1 MRGASARGVAPRA
14 GGRSKKKM
22 LRSGGPLFEDDEELS
37 LLPRGNLSRRRSSGG
52 GCCQLCRR
60 ACVCT
65 LRLGLFCAAAVCAV
79 AVALLYIGPRSGTR
93 SKVHTLETEV
103 LTQRK
108 QLERLRSQLARGAT
122 APGPNS
128 PCIDRWEVQYPA
140 ELDVWNGHSCMWKQ
154 MWGQCD
160 KFARQCRRTCG
171 RCVSA
176 SEQGGG
182 EEQEAEE
189 EGEAEEAA
197 AGSSAEDARQ
207 AAGTAAVEP
216 ESPVPKPAP
225 GPGADAQAARVGGDA
240 ESLLQAL
247 RAREENVRLGKPGS
261 ALTKPSRAVDRHSQT
276 NANGGETAQEGDDD
290 DDDRTEEID
299 GDVDKDEDEGE
310 DGEDGASYGQA
321 LSAAKTLESAR
332 RPASKSSAQPSS
344 DRQNYVAG
352 DSTTVVSAGSEC
364 GIPTQSPAASKGLD
378 MGVLATKNFGA
389 DSRSYSSVTYLS
401 SLVSMQPGEVHHYQ
415 HSVQLPRPAEARGIQ
430 SYVMEILEQRG
441 SELRPA
447 PEAGIHL
454 KRFMLQQQAPP
465 GSGRS
470 CDTQAVLFAGE
481 GARGAEVTFP
491 HPFVVQP
498 VGDTWHAQLHVVRT
512 DGLTIP
518 LSDARQ
524 CICAASW
531 LETYGS
537 LARMQAYSPRLLWP
551 SHPPFS
557 PSRSLG
563 TQACAL
569 VLARRDAVPMPASTL
584 WPLRALTPK
593 LPSTACLSSSL
604 GCWPG
609 PSRLPR
615 FARCARSGSHLAA
628 TSQSR

>member
-1 MRGASARGVAPRA
+1 MSTNRSRSVPSFFVAPARRSARVALAP
-14 GGRSKKKM
+14 KM

-37 LLPRGNLSRRRSSGG
+37 LLPRDNLSRRRSSSSS
-52 GCCQLCRR
+52 CCQLCRR
-60 ACVCT
+60 TCACT
-65 LRLGLFCAAAVCAV
+65 LRFGLLCAATACVV

-93 SKVHTLETEV
+93 TEVHTLEAEV
-103 LTQRK
+103 HTQRK
-108 QLERLRSQLARGAT
+108 QLERLQSQLARGASG
-122 APGPNS
+122 PGPNS

-154 MWGQCD
+154 LWGQCD
-160 KFARQCRRTCG
+160 KFARQCRRTCD

-176 SEQGGG
+176 SEEGGD
-182 EEQEAEE
+182 EQEAKE
-189 EGEAEEAA
+189 EGEAEEGAA
-197 AGSSAEDARQ
+197 DSSTEAEHQ

-216 ESPVPKPAP
+216 ESPVPKPGP
-225 GPGADAQAARVGGDA
+225 GPSADAQAPRVGGDA

-247 RAREENVRLGKPGS
+247 RAREESVRLGKPGS
-261 ALTKPSRAVDRHSQT
+261 VPTKPSSAIDRQSQT
-276 NANGGETAQEGDDD
+276 ETNGGETAWEDDDD
-290 DDDRTEEID
+290 DDDRIEESN
-299 GDVDKDEDEGE
+299 GDVDEDEDEGE

-321 LSAAKTLESAR
+321 LSAAKNLESAS
-332 RPASKSSAQPSS
+332 RPARKSSAQPS
-344 DRQNYVAG
+344 DRQHYVAG

-364 GIPTQSPAASKGLD
+364 GIPTQAPAASKGLD

-430 SYVMEILEQRG
+430 SYVMEILEQTG

-454 KRFMLQQQAPP
+454 KRLMLQQQASP

-481 GARGAEVTFP
+481 GARGAEVAFP

-498 VGDTWHAQLHVVRT
+498 DGDTWHAQLHLVRT

-531 LETYGS
+531 LKMYG
-537 LARMQAYSPRLLWP
+537 L
-551 SHPPFS
+551 H
-557 PSRSLG
+557 
-563 TQACAL
+563 
-569 VLARRDAVPMPASTL
+569 
-584 WPLRALTPK
+584 
-593 LPSTACLSSSL
+593 
-604 GCWPG
+604 
-609 PSRLPR
+609 
-615 FARCARSGSHLAA
+615 
-628 TSQSR
+628 

>member
-1 MRGASARGVAPRA
+1 
-14 GGRSKKKM
+14 M

-37 LLPRGNLSRRRSSGG
+37 LLPRGNLSRRRSGGG

-65 LRLGLFCAAAVCAV
+65 VRLGLFCAAAACAV

-93 SKVHTLETEV
+93 SKVHTLEAEV

-108 QLERLRSQLARGAT
+108 QLQRLQSQLARGAS

-171 RCVSA
+171 RCVSG

-189 EGEAEEAA
+189 EGEAEEGAA
-197 AGSSAEDARQ
+197 ESSAEDAHQ

-216 ESPVPKPAP
+216 ESPVPKPGP
-225 GPGADAQAARVGGDA
+225 GPGADAKAARVGGGGDA

-247 RAREENVRLGKPGS
+247 RAREETVRLGKPGS
-261 ALTKPSRAVDRHSQT
+261 VLIKPGRAVGRQSQT
-276 NANGGETAQEGDDD
+276 DANGGEAAQEGDDD

-299 GDVDKDEDEGE
+299 GDVDEDEEGE

-332 RPASKSSAQPSS
+332 RPASKTSAQPSS

-401 SLVSMQPGEVHHYQ
+401 GLVSMQPGEVHHYQ
-415 HSVQLPRPAEARGIQ
+415 HSVQLPRPADARGIQ

-465 GSGRS
+465 GSGRG

-498 VGDTWHAQLHVVRT
+498 DGDTWHAQLHVVRT

-524 CICAASW
+524 CICAPSW

-537 LARMQAYSPRLLWP
+537 LARIWRPARPGFCGRATCP
-551 SHPPFS
+551 S
-557 PSRSLG
+557 
-563 TQACAL
+563 A
-569 VLARRDAVPMPASTL
+569 
-584 WPLRALTPK
+584 LRALW
-593 LPSTACLSSSL
+593 AH
-604 GCWPG
+604 
-609 PSRLPR
+609 RH
-615 FARCARSGSHLAA
+615 AR
-628 TSQSR
+628 